1 MKSRV
6 YYLFLIINVIPGI
19 AQIADPSESL
29 NETDPIKSI
38 VNNYKNHPVIKK
50 IKSKY
55 ITVKPFSSWPVTFM
69 NVLDVITTLD
79 GTKSSGG
86 DVTLRTLNGN
96 KIFPQVL
103 CKWINDSLKTGAFLD
118 PLEFAEITSIH
129 KKEEPLNKD
138 NYQPI
143 SILLLISKVF
153 EKIIYS
159 QVYSYT
165 QQYLNPLLCR
175 LRQSH
180 GTQHVLFWLLQ
191 AWQKELNQVLPDSNG
206 FIESLRLST
215 QWLNYCKIWDIWFWY
230 HTLKLFHSYF
240 SNRKQR
246 LNIGSAI
253 SKWIDILT
261 GIL

>member
-55 ITVKPFSSWPVTFM
+55 ITVKPFSSWPATFKD
-69 NVLDVITTLD
+69 VLDVITTLD
-79 GTKSSGG
+79 GTKSSCG

-103 CKWINDSLKTGAFLD
+103 CRWINDSLKTGAFLD
-118 PLEFAEITSIH
+118 LLEFAEITSIH

-159 QVYSYT
+159 QV
-165 QQYLNPLLCR
+165 
-175 LRQSH
+175 
-180 GTQHVLFWLLQ
+180 
-191 AWQKELNQVLPDSNG
+191 
-206 FIESLRLST
+206 
-215 QWLNYCKIWDIWFWY
+215 
-230 HTLKLFHSYF
+230 
-240 SNRKQR
+240 
-246 LNIGSAI
+246 
-253 SKWIDILT
+253 
-261 GIL
+261 